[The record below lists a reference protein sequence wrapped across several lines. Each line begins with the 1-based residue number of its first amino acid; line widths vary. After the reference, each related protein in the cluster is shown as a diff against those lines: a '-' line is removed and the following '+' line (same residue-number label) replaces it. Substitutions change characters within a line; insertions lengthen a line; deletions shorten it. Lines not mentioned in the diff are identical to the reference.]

1 MQGITCL
8 LSLLSCQEG
17 ESLSPTDE
25 YGLLKEI
32 EKEYRNLVVT
42 GSKTYERFVDDSVNG
57 LSFVSI
63 DPKNVS
69 ASVCNGITTAYG
81 RVATLLTTRKD
92 LIKALYE
99 SLGVSPKSV
108 EKVLSIFDAGKKL
121 PPKKPPLQLSDI
133 QIYRLA
139 QLVRRL
145 GFFSADI
152 DGGTFVNLLMGT
164 LESPV
169 QMRYGMIKGLTAM
182 LTVLAEHK
190 LLRGYWK
197 HRITANGKIL
207 SSNGKVV
214 PSSHFS
220 QALQD
225 INWTPR
231 KRAWVQAIIGE
242 TEEIINKG

>member
-17 ESLSPTDE
+17 ESPSPTDE

-32 EKEYRNLVVT
+32 EEEYRNLVVT

-139 QLVRRL
+139 QLVSQL
-145 GFFSADI
+145 GFFSASI
-152 DGGTFVNLLMGT
+152 DGAT
-164 LESPV
+164 LERMLTGALASPLRV
-169 QMRYGMIKGLTAM
+169 SRGKMIGLGAMLSVLADKKAIIHRWQHCITASGMILSP
-182 LTVLAEHK
+182 
-190 LLRGYWK
+190 
-197 HRITANGKIL
+197 NGKPLVAGRFSNSVQRTKWSTQKEKWLNQIIADIKSIL
-207 SSNGKVV
+207 NE
-214 PSSHFS
+214 
-220 QALQD
+220 D
-225 INWTPR
+225 
-231 KRAWVQAIIGE
+231 
-242 TEEIINKG
+242 